1 MPLRKGWHFL
11 FTFRSPKEFLL
22 FTFCFLAFAVFRTTR
37 VRPNGGHPMTR
48 RFSQSRYVLA
58 AVSASFVLA
67 SCGGGGSTATS
78 DLSGNILIDGS
89 STVAP
94 LMTLLAEDFQGD
106 NGGVR
111 VTVGTSGTGGGF
123 EKFCAGE
130 TDLANA
136 SREIKDSEVEA
147 CKKAGIEFLEVIIA
161 NDALSI
167 AVNRDNT
174 WAKCLTVDQLK
185 KMWEPAAEGK
195 ISNWNQ
201 VDPAFP
207 NQALGLFGAGT
218 DSGTFDYFT
227 KAING
232 EEGSS
237 RTDYNPSEDDNVTV
251 KGVEGDKGAL
261 GYFGFSYLEENLE
274 RVKAVEIDGGK
285 GCVAPSLEHVQDGT
299 YTPLSRPLYTYV
311 SLKAAQRP
319 EVKAF
324 FEFVGNNLDGLTEE
338 ALFIP
343 LNDDQKKVE
352 QQNLEAIAGA

>member
-1 MPLRKGWHFL
+1 
-11 FTFRSPKEFLL
+11 
-22 FTFCFLAFAVFRTTR
+22 
-37 VRPNGGHPMTR
+37 MTR
-48 RFSQSRYVLA
+48 RFNQSRYVLA
-58 AVSASFVLA
+58 AASAALLLA
-67 SCGGGGSTATS
+67 SCGGGGSSTSS
-78 DLSGNILIDGS
+78 DLTGNILIDGS

-94 LMTLLAEDFQGD
+94 LMTLLAEDFQAD
-106 NGGVR
+106 NSGVR

-136 SREIKDSEVEA
+136 SREIKDSEIEA
-147 CKKAGIEFLEVIIA
+147 CKAAGVEFLEVIIA

-167 AVNRDNT
+167 VVNKENT
-174 WAKCLTVDQLK
+174 WAKCLTVDQVK

-201 VDPAFP
+201 IDPSFP
-207 NQALGLFGAGT
+207 NQALSLFGAGT

-232 EEGSS
+232 EEGAS

-261 GYFGFSYLEENLE
+261 GYFGFSYLEENMDRLT
-274 RVKAVEIDGGK
+274 AVEVDGGK

-319 EVKAF
+319 EVKEF
-324 FEFVGNNLDGLTEE
+324 FKFVEKNLDGLTEE

-343 LNDDQKKVE
+343 LNDAQKKIE
-352 QQNLEAIAGA
+352 LKNLEAIAGA